1 MLAGPGPRFCDIFS
15 AALLD
20 ITYPVPKMYLENFHQ
35 DNASHKN
42 AISNWDRRPKRKI
55 EEPKLALVSP

>member
-1 MLAGPGPRFCDIFS
+1 MLDEVLHGMA
-15 AALLD
+15 
-20 ITYPVPKMYLENFHQ
+20 KMYLENFHQ
-35 DNASHKN
+35 YNAFHKN